1 MITLLERDLDPKPD
15 SKEFLYPGDG
25 VNLSAVCSNNQCPAS
40 TTNKGLVV
48 VRVGRVES
56 RTYRELVTNQSCSCC
71 NYPLE
76 AGCFHGVVFNSCQGE
91 VEKSGNVQRF
101 NAHKI
106 PQFCKIDLSDDMAIV
121 RMRQTITDIDTAP
134 ESAPETVRPEH
145 VKPSSFPMKQMAEQ
159 AIGEHHSPHT
169 PGLNLWSKCPNS
181 ACAFNKRTILIGV
194 GSADS
199 LRYKEIIL
207 GQTCPSCHQPIPLTS
222 FQGVVF
228 FQCKAKVVSNGEQT
242 EYVVGRIPELCE
254 ISLEGA
260 EVEITVLERRLV
272 TTGIESP
279 KSQILKPSKE
289 TSAILINLISY
300 SLKRALV

>member
-1 MITLLERDLDPKPD
+1 MSHGTSSAILLCIQCCACLYQWSELVYQEMASPFYLADLPKYKRNISFFGKEFAQVCTGINLEATCDNPSCKAVRNFGGLVVIRYPGITSCTYQEVVPYLSCPCCGNELRPEKVKGVVFVRCEAKISIGADSVVFRVRDNETVLWELPHLGTEVVITLLERDLDPKPDPKPD

-48 VRVGRVES
+48 VRVGRVQS

-121 RMRQTITDIDTAP
+121 RMRQT
-134 ESAPETVRPEH
+134 
-145 VKPSSFPMKQMAEQ
+145 
-159 AIGEHHSPHT
+159 
-169 PGLNLWSKCPNS
+169 
-181 ACAFNKRTILIGV
+181 
-194 GSADS
+194 
-199 LRYKEIIL
+199 
-207 GQTCPSCHQPIPLTS
+207 
-222 FQGVVF
+222 
-228 FQCKAKVVSNGEQT
+228 
-242 EYVVGRIPELCE
+242 
-254 ISLEGA
+254 
-260 EVEITVLERRLV
+260 
-272 TTGIESP
+272 
-279 KSQILKPSKE
+279 
-289 TSAILINLISY
+289 
-300 SLKRALV
+300 